1 MLAKFYLYKLKV
13 LSLTKKICIII
24 ENDTSKWGSSHP
36 YVAAFIVLLV
46 CPVMECRC
54 SLRYA
59 AKIHPLRDSNTNS
72 SSSLPCKFNS
82 LLIIICKSVEAIL
95 LQFSFCYFSE
105 IMDHSSIIALYI
117 RCCFITVFPSYLMSG
132 SSEAR
137 TEFFSIWLELQSLI
151 YNHNYQSTVVAI
163 TFIYFQ
169 C

>member
-1 MLAKFYLYKLKV
+1 MRMIQVNGV
-13 LSLTKKICIII
+13 LFIHMSLH
-24 ENDTSKWGSSHP
+24 SSSFSCVQWWSAGAHS
-36 YVAAFIVLLV
+36 V
-46 CPVMECRC
+46 C
-54 SLRYA
+54 A

>member
-13 LSLTKKICIII
+13 LSSTKKICIII

-54 SLRYA
+54 SLS
-59 AKIHPLRDSNTNS
+59 LRSQN
-72 SSSLPCKFNS
+72 SSLPCKFNS
-82 LLIIICKSVEAIL
+82 LSIIICKSVEAIL

-117 RCCFITVFPSYLMSG
+117 RCCFITVFPSYLMSD

-137 TEFFSIWLELQSLI
+137 TEFFSIWLELQSLV